1 MCHIKVNLAKLRK
14 LEKEMQKINTGGFN
28 CEVLPLRLVRL
39 IKSTGN
45 KLIGV
50 YFVSSIVK
58 AVHQNKDSKNKPKHL
73 PDHQKGMKLQ
83 ELQT

>member
-14 LEKEMQKINTGGFN
+14 LEKEMKKINTRGFN
-28 CEVLPLRLVRL
+28 CEVLPIRLVCL

-45 KLIGV
+45 KLIRV
-50 YFVSSIVK
+50 DFVSGIVK
-58 AVHQNKDSKNKPKHL
+58 AVHQNKDNKNKPKHL
-73 PDHQKGMKLQ
+73 PDHQKEMKLQ